1 MDAYDFTLNS
11 YAGCLGYWVFGTDLA
26 NATGVKWS
34 GRSEKLRPDDAAP
47 RKRWPGALAGHVRE
61 QWDVPVPSP
70 AAPGQVLVAVPAL
83 VAAKLALHAAMRERD
98 MTAAALADRLGL
110 DEPAVRRLLD
120 PDRRSPIGRIEQALR
135 VVGRRLAVE
144 DRVA

>member
-1 MDAYDFTLNS
+1 M
-11 YAGCLGYWVFGTDLA
+11 
-26 NATGVKWS
+26 
-34 GRSEKLRPDDAAP
+34 
-47 RKRWPGALAGHVRE
+47 
-61 QWDVPVPSP
+61 
-70 AAPGQVLVAVPAL
+70 AVPAL
-83 VAAKLALHAAMRERD
+83 VAAKLALHAAMRERG

-120 PDRRSPIGRIEQALR
+120 PDRRSPIGRVEQALR